1 MYFDGKV
8 IDSSWNTPAT
18 SLGCKSDGF
27 FKAIDTILVNE
38 STGLFKSNTYEYS
51 LDQVKQIGVIDEENE
66 VNKKLLG
73 TAAGAGIGALVL
85 GPIGLVAGA
94 LASGNKKSKIV
105 KVGVKFEDDN
115 WLIIEFDTKR
125 FNARTGLDILKS
137 IQLPNKKKEAP
148 F

>member
-18 SLGCKSDGF
+18 SLGCKGKF
-27 FKAIDTILVNE
+27 LKGVDTLLVNE
-38 STGLFKSNTYEYS
+38 STGLFKSNKYEYS
-51 LDQVKQIGVIDEENE
+51 LDQVKQIGVIDEESE

-105 KVGVKFEDDN
+105 KIGVKFEDDN
-115 WLIIEFDTKR
+115 WLIIEFDTKS
-125 FNARTGLDILKS
+125 FNARTGLDILKN

>member
-1 MYFDGKV
+1 M
-8 IDSSWNTPAT
+8 
-18 SLGCKSDGF
+18 
-27 FKAIDTILVNE
+27 
-38 STGLFKSNTYEYS
+38 
-51 LDQVKQIGVIDEENE
+51 IDEESE

-115 WLIIEFDTKR
+115 WLIIEFDTKS
-125 FNARTGLDILKS
+125 FNARTGLDILKN

>member
-1 MYFDGKV
+1 MYFDSKI
-8 IDSSWNTPAT
+8 IDSSWNTPVT
-18 SLGCKSDGF
+18 SLGVKGKF
-27 FKAIDTILVNE
+27 LKGVDTLLVKE

-51 LDQVKQIGVIDEENE
+51 LDQVKQIGVIDEESE

-85 GPIGLVAGA
+85 GPIGLV
-94 LASGNKKSKIV
+94 
-105 KVGVKFEDDN
+105 VGVKFEDDN
-115 WLIIEFDTKR
+115 WLIIEFDTKS
-125 FNARTGLDILKS
+125 FNARTGLDILKN